1 MAETQ
6 RRASQN
12 NLSLSERSLEEYR
25 RLSVCFPFRVFT
37 SHGLGI
43 CRKAQASVLA
53 VEERQTL
60 ERLSREEKTASRAFA
75 QLKDRQEELEQKS
88 ASLREDND
96 VHEGKRTDVR
106 TFVCSHQ
113 RRTLNYDPFSWR
125 TKSKRTASS

>member
-1 MAETQ
+1 MAENQ

-25 RLSVCFPFRVFT
+25 RLSVCFPFQVFT

-43 CRKAQASVLA
+43 CRKAQASILA

-75 QLKDRQEELEQKS
+75 QLKDRQEELEQKR
-88 ASLREDND
+88 ASLREDSD

-106 TFVCSHQ
+106 TFVCSH
-113 RRTLNYDPFSWR
+113 
-125 TKSKRTASS
+125 